1 MKFERCPF
9 VEMPDGKIVRMYP
22 FHISMEGME
31 SKILFKDDD
40 DYDSFIKILFVIAY
54 KKMNSVVEY
63 CVVSNH
69 AHYVI
74 LSDSYY
80 SAAGF
85 GDEAKRIYSMHFN
98 KKYRETGILRRCNTH
113 CVLLDSDRY
122 LRNAL
127 AYDLRNA
134 LDNGAE
140 NINEYKWS
148 SFRAV
153 FCNGNIQV
161 PTQNVCNLTRD
172 EIRRIMHTHNALKDV
187 DWVLNINNELEPA
200 STCNWKYFENAF
212 LNDNIFFLKTLGLL
226 NTAELKQQ
234 LIYNPKERK
243 KDQDMLI
250 CVNDISH
257 KWYQLGLN
265 ELPIEKKAR
274 LLLFVYRSYRT
285 TPNQMARVFELSRE
299 KVLSLLHNKKQ

>member
-1 MKFERCPF
+1 MRFERCPL
-9 VEMPDGKIVRMYP
+9 VELSDGKIVRMYP

-40 DYDSFIKILFVIAY
+40 DYDSFIKILFVTAY
-54 KKMNSVVEY
+54 KRKCSVVEY

-74 LSDSYY
+74 LSESYHF
-80 SAAGF
+80 AADF
-85 GDEAKRIYSMHFN
+85 GDETKRIYSMHFN
-98 KKYRETGILRRCNTH
+98 KKYGETGILRRCNTH

-140 NINEYKWS
+140 NINEYRWS
-148 SFRAV
+148 SFRAM
-153 FCNGNIQV
+153 FCNGRIVV
-161 PTQNVCNLTRD
+161 PTRKVRELTRD
-172 EIRRIMHTHNALKDV
+172 EIRGIMHTHNTLKDV
-187 DWVLNINNELEPA
+187 DWVLNANNELEPA
-200 STCNWKYFENAF
+200 STCNWKYLEKAF
-212 LNDNIFFLKTLGLL
+212 LNDNTFFLKTLGVL
-226 NTAELKQQ
+226 NTSEVKQL
-234 LIYNPKERK
+234 LIDNPKERK
-243 KDQDMLI
+243 NDQDMLKSA
-250 CVNDISH
+250 NDISH

-274 LLLFVYRSYRT
+274 LLLYVYRSYRT
-285 TPNQMARVFELSRE
+285 TPNQMARVFELGRE
-299 KVLSLLHNKKQ
+299 KVLSLLHKKQ

>member
-1 MKFERCPF
+1 
-9 VEMPDGKIVRMYP
+9 
-22 FHISMEGME
+22 MEGME
-31 SKILFKDDD
+31 SKILFKDDN

-80 SAAGF
+80 SATDF
-85 GDEAKRIYSMHFN
+85 GDETKRIYSMHFN
-98 KKYRETGILRRCNTH
+98 KKYGETGILRRCNTH

-140 NINEYKWS
+140 NINEYRWS
-148 SFRAV
+148 SFRAM
-153 FCNGNIQV
+153 FCNGRIVV
-161 PTQNVCNLTRD
+161 PTRKVRELTRD
-172 EIRRIMHTHNALKDV
+172 EIRGIMHTHNTLKDV
-187 DWVLNINNELEPA
+187 DWVLNANNELEPA
-200 STCNWKYFENAF
+200 STCNWKYLEKAF
-212 LNDNIFFLKTLGLL
+212 LNDNTFFLKTLGVL
-226 NTAELKQQ
+226 NTSEVKQL
-234 LIYNPKERK
+234 LIDNPKERK
-243 KDQDMLI
+243 NDQDMLKSA
-250 CVNDISH
+250 NDISH

-274 LLLFVYRSYRT
+274 LLLYVYRSYRT
-285 TPNQMARVFELSRE
+285 TPNQMARVFELGRE
-299 KVLSLLHNKKQ
+299 KVLSLLHKKQ